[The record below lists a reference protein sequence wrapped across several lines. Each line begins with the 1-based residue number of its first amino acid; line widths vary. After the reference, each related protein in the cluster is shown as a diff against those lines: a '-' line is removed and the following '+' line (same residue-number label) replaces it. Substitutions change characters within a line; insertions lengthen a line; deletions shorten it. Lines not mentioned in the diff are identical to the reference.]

1 MNLQFEAARE
11 LHAFFSSNNISYC
24 IIGGIALQ
32 HWGEPRFTQ
41 DVDATVLIAFG
52 EEDKLLKKIFSAFK
66 PRITDAFDFTLK
78 NRVCLVSSSQGC
90 PIDIS
95 FGIPGYEDEVMR
107 RAVECTI
114 GENVVIKICSAE
126 DLIIHKAVAGR
137 PKDLDDIES
146 VIIRM
151 AKKLDD
157 DYIILWLHQFAELL
171 EMPEI
176 TDRFQKPWSIF
187 NK

>member
-1 MNLQFEAARE
+1 MR
-11 LHAFFSSNNISYC
+11 
-24 IIGGIALQ
+24 
-32 HWGEPRFTQ
+32 
-41 DVDATVLIAFG
+41 FG
-52 EEDKLLKKIFSAFK
+52 EEDKLLKKIFSSFK
-66 PRITDAFDFTLK
+66 PRITDAFGFTLK

-95 FGIPGYEDEVMR
+95 FGIPGYEDEVIR

-157 DYIILWLHQFAELL
+157 DYIIFMA
-171 EMPEI
+171 
-176 TDRFQKPWSIF
+176 SSVC
-187 NK
+187 

>member
-11 LHAFFSSNNISYC
+11 LHAFFSSHTISYC
-24 IIGGIALQ
+24 IIDGIALQ

-41 DVDATVLIAFG
+41 DVDATVLIAFD
-52 EEDKLLKKIFSAFK
+52 EEEKLLEKIFSAFK

-107 RAVECTI
+107 RDVECTI
-114 GENVVIKICSAE
+114 GGNVVIKICSAE

-157 DYIILWLHQFAELL
+157 DYIMYWLHQFAELL

-176 TDRFQKPWSIF
+176 TDRFQKPWSMF

>member
-1 MNLQFEAARE
+1 MIE
-11 LHAFFSSNNISYC
+11 
-24 IIGGIALQ
+24 
-32 HWGEPRFTQ
+32 
-41 DVDATVLIAFG
+41 
-52 EEDKLLKKIFSAFK
+52 K
-66 PRITDAFDFTLK
+66 
-78 NRVCLVSSSQGC
+78 
-90 PIDIS
+90 
-95 FGIPGYEDEVMR
+95 
-107 RAVECTI
+107 
-114 GENVVIKICSAE
+114 NVVIKICSAE

-176 TDRFQKPWSIF
+176 TDRFQKPWSMF